1 MKKLNWR
8 KIHRFIAPILFLP
21 LLLSTFTGVAYRLG
35 RSWFDIPK
43 GKGTLAETL
52 LTIHQGG
59 FLGDQLKPFYVLLNG
74 LGVIG
79 LLVTGMFM
87 MGLFGRRSRHQAD
100 I

>member
-1 MKKLNWR
+1 MKKINWR

-21 LLLSTFTGVAYRLG
+21 LLLTTITGIAYRLG

-59 FLGDQLKPFYVLLNG
+59 FLGEQLRPYSVLLDG
-74 LGVIG
+74 LGLIG
-79 LLVTGMFM
+79 LIVTGIIM
-87 MGLFGRRSRHQAD
+87 MGLLGKRPRRQVD